1 VQQFGGNLLCLYGG
15 RNGRGAVGGAAAGR
29 QGDYSADPALPRRR
43 GSVLEGLQLVDAA
56 TRGDPDAAFHLTMAA
71 VRALARAG
79 PPCRALES
87 DSGQWRATRGLGRSP
102 YTRFGVE
109 RVGTSNGL
117 ALEGDGCSR
126 PLPGPLNLRTVSDA
140 ETGSGPE
147 NSHLEAETA
156 SRLRSSTRGTGFG
169 GNWGLSTQVRR
180 DRANIGSGRLRRGG
194 NLAAVGAL
202 RDVSRSRCRRLLAHV
217 LSLTPAPSRPTR
229 PTCGRAVRRDMR
241 LHCGTGRRPSGG
253 LARVRI
259 PHSRPGTPSPLL
271 GWALLF
277 PHSVPTHR
285 GSLSDS

>member
-126 PLPGPLNLRTVSDA
+126 SLPGPLKPSHCERWRNGIRPREQSLTSRNGVKASQLD
-140 ETGSGPE
+140 SGD
-147 NSHLEAETA
+147 
-156 SRLRSSTRGTGFG
+156 
-169 GNWGLSTQVRR
+169 WVRR
-180 DRANIGSGRLRRGG
+180 K
-194 NLAAVGAL
+194 
-202 RDVSRSRCRRLLAHV
+202 
-217 LSLTPAPSRPTR
+217 
-229 PTCGRAVRRDMR
+229 
-241 LHCGTGRRPSGG
+241 
-253 LARVRI
+253 
-259 PHSRPGTPSPLL
+259 L
-271 GWALLF
+271 G
-277 PHSVPTHR
+277 P
-285 GSLSDS
+285 